1 MTAGGP
7 GQCAGQCDGVSGK
20 RYQASQRTRLM
31 FMSKSIIAA
40 AGLAFAFP
48 VLAADRPVGRVEYER
63 HCIMC
68 HGATGTGNGWL
79 AWFLRQPVPSLT
91 QLKKKNGG
99 AFPVEQVHQVIDG
112 RKQVALH
119 GPRDMPVWGQ
129 VYIAGAQ
136 SETGPGHGTHADE
149 EAVRTKI
156 RALIDY
162 LSTLQ
167 E

>member
-1 MTAGGP
+1 MGLTM
-7 GQCAGQCDGVSGK
+7 
-20 RYQASQRTRLM
+20 R
-31 FMSKSIIAA
+31 FMSKSIIAV
-40 AGLAFAFP
+40 AGFTFAFP
-48 VLAADRPVGRVEYER
+48 ALPFAADMPVGRVEYER

-99 AFPVEQVHQVIDG
+99 IFPVERVHQVVDG
-112 RKQVALH
+112 RKEIALH

-129 VYIAGAQ
+129 VYFTEAQ
-136 SETGPGHGTHADE
+136 RELGPGYGAYDDDKV
-149 EAVRTKI
+149 VRTKI
-156 RALIDY
+156 LALIDY
-162 LSTLQ
+162 ISMLQ